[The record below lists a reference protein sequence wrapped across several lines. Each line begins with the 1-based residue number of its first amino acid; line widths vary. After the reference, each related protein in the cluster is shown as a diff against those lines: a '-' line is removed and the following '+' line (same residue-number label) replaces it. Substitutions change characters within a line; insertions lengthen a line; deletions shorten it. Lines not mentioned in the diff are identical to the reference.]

1 MLAFFVEYCE
11 MADENE
17 SVNANND
24 NASHGKQQN
33 LSQKSCIFQIKTRL
47 VN

>member
-1 MLAFFVEYCE
+1 

-24 NASHGKQQN
+24 NASHGKHWKIDFCVIQ
-33 LSQKSCIFQIKTRL
+33 
-47 VN
+47 